1 MTKTIERQSKQSYDE
16 ATKQIALV
24 KIAHWNGNTR
34 QAHRALAEEGIEIP
48 RSTLESWKQRDHPA
62 EYQRIRT
69 ELLPKLREGAADRH
83 AAQEERDLT
92 ISEAASDLI
101 MARLPHMNGKE
112 LIMAKGNADV
122 GSGIHGEKRL
132 LFEGQP
138 TVNVARTSA
147 EIMRELK
154 AQGVDEITVDVLT
167 EEDVPKAA

>member
-1 MTKTIERQSKQSYDE
+1 MTKSLGIQTKKSYDE

-34 QAHRALAEEGIEIP
+34 QAARVLAEEGIEIP
-48 RSTLESWKQRDHPA
+48 RSTLEAWKQRDHPE
-62 EYQRIRT
+62 EYRRIRT
-69 ELLPKLREGAADRH
+69 EILPKLREGAADRH

-101 MARLPHMNGKE
+101 MARLPTMKDKE

-154 AQGVDEITVDVLT
+154 SMGA
-167 EEDVPKAA
+167 EDVIDAVVVEETKA